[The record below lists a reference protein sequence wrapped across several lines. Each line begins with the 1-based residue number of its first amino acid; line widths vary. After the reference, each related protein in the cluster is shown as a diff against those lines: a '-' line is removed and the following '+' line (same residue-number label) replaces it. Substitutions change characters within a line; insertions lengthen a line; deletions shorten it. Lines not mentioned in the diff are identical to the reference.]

1 MYEPGKRGHLFIINP
16 RSFPR
21 KGELRDFISHLEGH
35 FRNNRIPGLLYHVS
49 RYPRDAIGVV
59 RKYLG
64 LAGPETTV
72 RVYAAG
78 GDGIV
83 FDCLNGLVGMPN
95 AELAIMPFGGGSD
108 FVRAFGEEY
117 YNRFRDVALQ
127 VAAPVIPTDI
137 IHCGNNY
144 ALNFC
149 TVGQESA
156 AVIKAIPL
164 SKRFEWA
171 RTMFPGLTSLFYTLG
186 GIAAAFDK
194 SLNGQRYEIRADGL
208 DYSGRYNDI
217 NVANGPCYG
226 SGKNPVATAMPDDG
240 LLDML
245 VVRKMGPFQVLRL
258 MPHYL
263 QGEYYKYPRAC
274 FLRRIKKITIR
285 SESPLLVN
293 MDGEAFFDSR
303 ITIEIIPQ
311 AIKMV
316 SVDNLAY
323 RRRAEFRET

>member
-1 MYEPGKRGHLFIINP
+1 MDNGNKREHFFIINP

-21 KGELRDFISHLEGH
+21 KGEMEAFISGVEKH
-35 FRNNRIPGLLYHVS
+35 FRDNRVSGLFYHVS
-49 RYPRDAIGVV
+49 RYPRDAISVV

-72 RVYAAG
+72 RVYAVG

-83 FDCLNGLVGMPN
+83 FDCLNGIVGLPN

-108 FVRAFGEEY
+108 FVRAFGGEHY
-117 YNRFRDVALQ
+117 HAFRDTALQ
-127 VAAPVIPTDI
+127 VTAPAIPTDI

-156 AVIKAIPL
+156 AVIYAFPL
-164 SKRFEWA
+164 NKRFEKA
-171 RTMFPGLTSLFYTLG
+171 RLMFPALTSLFYSLG

-194 SLNGQRYEIRADGL
+194 TLHGQRYDLRADGT

-217 NVANGPCYG
+217 NVANGPFYG
-226 SGKNPVATAMPDDG
+226 SGKTPVATAVPDDG
-240 LLDML
+240 FLDML
-245 VVRKMGPFQVLRL
+245 VVRNMGPLQVLRL
-258 MPHYL
+258 MPRYL
-263 QGEYYKYPRAC
+263 RGEYYKYPKAC
-274 FLRRIKKITIR
+274 FLRRVKKITIR

-303 ITIEIIPQ
+303 LTIEIIPR
-311 AIKMV
+311 AVKIAAV
-316 SVDNLAY
+316 NNLAY
-323 RRRAEFRET
+323 QRRAEFRE